1 MQLEGRKYL
10 FFALFI
16 LVGLI
21 FAIRLFYLQLVDE
34 SYKEAANRNVVERLV
49 EQPHRGLIYDR
60 NGKLIVY
67 NEPVYDLMLIP
78 HDFRQVDTAAFCQ
91 LIGLSKEELVK
102 RIRKIPNP
110 RKGGVI
116 MPQLSRQEYAQL
128 QELLSE
134 YRGVYVQARSV
145 RVYPHRS
152 LANALGYIAEINSRE
167 LARDTADYYQQGDY
181 VGKSGIEAFYEYYL
195 RGEKGIRYVV
205 KNNFNQIVGSYKNGA
220 LDKQPRA
227 GSELVASI
235 DLDLQAYGELLMSNK
250 TGAIVAIEPATGEVL
265 ALISAPSYDPNLL
278 SGPKLSKHFAEL
290 LRDPRKPLYNR
301 AIQSRYPPGST
312 FKTVQALIGL
322 QTGALHT
329 YDYFP
334 CNQSLVG
341 CHGHPSP
348 TNVASSI
355 RHSCNPFYYLAFRRI
370 ILQGGDDS
378 NTIVNNYNRWKQ
390 YVESFGFGRR
400 LGIDIA
406 NEGKGYIPDVD
417 YFNRMYG
424 EGRWGF
430 SNIYSL
436 SIGQGEIGVTP
447 LQMANLAAIIANR
460 GYYYPPHLIKEVRAL
475 GGPLPAYRQKQVVPV
490 DTSFFTPIIEGMEMA
505 FKAGT
510 VSWQAHLPP
519 EKQDIIICGKT
530 GTVQNPHGEDHA
542 TFIAF
547 APKQAPKI
555 AIAVYVENAGFGGV
569 WAATIASLMIE
580 KYLTGEVSR
589 KELEK
594 TTIQKS
600 FSPKKY

>member
-1 MQLEGRKYL
+1 MQFERRKYV

-16 LVGLI
+16 LVGLL
-21 FAIRLFYLQLVDE
+21 FAVRLFYLQLIDD
-34 SYKEAANRNVVERLV
+34 SYKEAANRNVVERLI

-78 HDFRQVDTAAFCQ
+78 YDFRQVDTAAFCR
-91 LIGLSKEELVK
+91 LVNLSKEELIK

-116 MPQLSRQEYAQL
+116 IPQLSRQEYARL
-128 QELLSE
+128 QEFLSDF
-134 YRGVYVQARSV
+134 RGVYVQARSV
-145 RVYPHRS
+145 RVYPHQS
-152 LANALGYIAEINSRE
+152 LANALGYIAEISPKE
-167 LARDTADYYQQGDY
+167 LEKDTTGYYQQGDY
-181 VGKSGIEAFYEYYL
+181 VGKSGIEAFYEYYM
-195 RGEKGIRYVV
+195 RGKKGVQYVV
-205 KNNFNQIVGSYKNGA
+205 KNNFNQVVGAYKGGK
-220 LDKQPRA
+220 LDQKPQA
-227 GSELVASI
+227 GSELIASI

-250 TGAIVAIEPATGEVL
+250 TGAIVAIEPSSGEIL

-278 SGPKLSKHFAEL
+278 SGPSLSKHFAEL
-290 LRDPRKPLYNR
+290 LQHPGKPLYNR

-322 QTGALHT
+322 QIGALQLH
-329 YDYFP
+329 DYLP
-334 CNQSLVG
+334 CNQKLVG

-348 TNVASSI
+348 TNVLSSI
-355 RHSCNPFYYLAFRRI
+355 RYSCNPFYYLAFRRI
-370 ILQGGDDS
+370 ILQEGDDFQH
-378 NTIVNNYNRWKQ
+378 IVRNYKRWKQ
-390 YVESFGFGRR
+390 YVESFGFGRH

-406 NEGKGYIPDVD
+406 NEGSGYLPDVD

-424 EGRWGF
+424 EGRWNF
-430 SNIYSL
+430 SNVYSL

-460 GYYYPPHLIKEVRAL
+460 GYYYTPHLIKEVSAL
-475 GGPLPAYRQKQVVPV
+475 GGPLPIYRQKHVVPI
-490 DTSFFTPIIEGMEMA
+490 DTAYFSPIIEGMEMA

-510 VSWQAHLPP
+510 VSWQAQLPA
-519 EKQDIIICGKT
+519 EKQDIVICGKT

-547 APKQAPKI
+547 APKQNPKI

-580 KYLTGEVSR
+580 KYLTGDVLR